1 MLVEE
6 FLELV
11 KSGNKDSVFVIDSL
25 TNVVKRSS
33 PMTYNDLIN
42 QLMLDFSLS
51 NDQAR
56 GVVAIVLGWY
66 EEGVI

>member
-56 GVVAIVLGWY
+56 NIVARVLEWY
-66 EEGVI
+66 EHWSV